1 MQFLRRLASLS
12 TLVVGAL
19 LLALAFAPNGAWAHA
34 HLESSSPAEGATVPA
49 GLTSITLTFS
59 EEISVEQSAAD
70 LSGPSGA
77 VAGASAA
84 VNRADRKMLTVTTPG
99 LTEGKYTL
107 AWKAVTEDDNG
118 ITNGTLTFSVGGGT
132 ENTGTGQGS
141 TTPSTG
147 GSSLPTTGAGGSELA
162 SLAAMGA
169 ALALMVA
176 GVALRRRSRV

>member
-1 MQFLRRLASLS
+1 
-12 TLVVGAL
+12 
-19 LLALAFAPNGAWAHA
+19 
-34 HLESSSPAEGATVPA
+34 
-49 GLTSITLTFS
+49 LTSITLTFS

-77 VAGASAA
+77 VSGASAA
-84 VNRADRKMLTVTTPG
+84 VNRADRKMLTVTTPA

-118 ITNGTLTFSVGGGT
+118 ITNGTLTFNVGGGGGS

-169 ALALMVA
+169 ALALMVT